1 MSSKSHERPFAFS
14 SRVCYNRGM
23 EMMQDSAMLLSF
35 VNMKLRDTYDSLDA
49 LCDDLEFDRAQLEER
64 LAAIG
69 CRYDAAGNCFR

>member
-1 MSSKSHERPFAFS
+1 
-14 SRVCYNRGM
+14 
-23 EMMQDSAMLLSF
+23 MMQDSAMLLSF

>member
-1 MSSKSHERPFAFS
+1 
-14 SRVCYNRGM
+14 
-23 EMMQDSAMLLSF
+23 MMQDSAMLLSF

-49 LCDDLEFDRAQLEER
+49 LCDDLEFDRAQLEEC